1 MGNGENIGGSLLI
14 MRLMPYGHWQRIEEI
29 KQERKIMLKE
39 GINEERGQIQVVKGM
54 RNQGFVSVDVGSLWC
69 RSTIFTVWCCV
80 FCIVYFLC
88 AEGVVMVVDLVFY
101 H

>member
-39 GINEERGQIQVVKGM
+39 GINEEKRANPSSKRHAKSRVCQ
-54 RNQGFVSVDVGSLWC
+54 R
-69 RSTIFTVWCCV
+69 
-80 FCIVYFLC
+80 
-88 AEGVVMVVDLVFY
+88 
-101 H
+101 